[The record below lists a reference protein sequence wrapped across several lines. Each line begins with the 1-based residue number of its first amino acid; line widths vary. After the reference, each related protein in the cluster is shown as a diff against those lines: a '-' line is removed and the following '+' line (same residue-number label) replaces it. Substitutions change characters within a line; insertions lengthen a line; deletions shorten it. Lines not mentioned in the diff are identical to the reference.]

1 MVMIRHLKRFARP
14 ILATILLAMTHGP
27 WAVAQGVDPSPEQLA
42 IFQGLSPEQQESV
55 LRQMSERESG
65 TGGATDRQVTT
76 SDRNA
81 RPVRPTDS
89 ARRGSDVQGG
99 ELAEPRIPVFKAED
113 TLLVQI
119 DLPQAFRQPP
129 QQNQVNPLA
138 QAPGQ
143 LQQPQA
149 RMPVEPLPVE
159 PEEIDEREQ
168 TKREELRDLIRSRNP
183 YRLDRNGQ
191 LNLPGFPPIALGGL
205 TEQQAT
211 QRLAEEPGIRGTTVR
226 IVRLPVNRIGLE
238 GLKRFGYDLFE
249 EPSSAFS
256 PVTDAPVP
264 ANYTVGP
271 GDELN
276 VQLFGGQ
283 NRNLRLTVA
292 RDGTVSFP
300 GLGPISVTGMTFARA
315 KDAIESRV
323 SEQMIGVRAN
333 VAMGDLRAIRVF
345 VLGETRQPGSY
356 SVSGMATMTT
366 ALFASGG
373 VKPIGSLRNIQLKRR
388 GTVVRSLDLYDL
400 LIAGDTSDDSQLQ
413 PGDVIFIPPAG
424 STVSIDGEV
433 QRPAIYELSGEATV
447 SDVLRMAGGLTAEA
461 DPGRASLTRIDPESR
476 RVVMEIDLRNG
487 TRASQALRNGDV
499 LRVSRLRPQVDLG
512 VTLNGFVHR
521 PGPVAWREGL
531 RLTDVI
537 GSADELQ
544 SNADQQYILIRRETG
559 RDRRLSVLSADLN
572 RALAAPGSDADVR
585 LMPRDQIF
593 VFELASG
600 RERIIKPI
608 LDEILLQSALD
619 RPTEVVRV
627 AGRVKVP
634 GEYPL
639 EPGMRVSDLIR
650 AGGNLQAA
658 AYGGKAELAR
668 YRVGESGTRQTELVE
683 VDLAAVRSGDREADL
698 LLGPFDSLLVKETP
712 NWSDAGTVELTGEV
726 RFPGVYP
733 LRRGETLREVL
744 NRAGGLTSLSFP
756 EGSVFT
762 RKELKEREQKQVDM
776 LVDRMQTDIATLSI
790 QAAAANQSGAS
801 QALLAGQTMLAQLRQ
816 AKAVGRLVIDLKEI
830 IAGTGGAAGDVV
842 LKDGDWLI
850 VPKQKQEVTVIGEV
864 QSVTS
869 HFYGPT
875 LDRDDYIAM
884 SGGLT
889 RKADASQ
896 IYVVRADGSVVTQ
909 RGSLFR
915 RTHQI
920 AMRPGDT
927 IVVPLDTERMP
938 QLPFWQAVT
947 QIIFNLAIAVSAI
960 NSF

>member
-1 MVMIRHLKRFARP
+1 MIRHLKRFARP

-512 VTLNGFVHR
+512 VTLNHSVCSNGAVTIRLEEDHPRGYAMHDVKTFDPSEVLTELIEHLPNAHFAVEHADGSYR
-521 PGPVAWREGL
+521 FHKPFPSYALGDDNREAPLSELLEHPVSRVVVLSPEHDVDQFLGL
-531 RLTDVI
+531 MSKI
-537 GSADELQ
+537 GLQ
-544 SNADQQYILIRRETG
+544 S
-559 RDRRLSVLSADLN
+559 
-572 RALAAPGSDADVR
+572 
-585 LMPRDQIF
+585 
-593 VFELASG
+593 
-600 RERIIKPI
+600 
-608 LDEILLQSALD
+608 
-619 RPTEVVRV
+619 
-627 AGRVKVP
+627 
-634 GEYPL
+634 
-639 EPGMRVSDLIR
+639 VSYAIGYTAWL
-650 AGGNLQAA
+650 
-658 AYGGKAELAR
+658 
-668 YRVGESGTRQTELVE
+668 
-683 VDLAAVRSGDREADL
+683 
-698 LLGPFDSLLVKETP
+698 
-712 NWSDAGTVELTGEV
+712 
-726 RFPGVYP
+726 
-733 LRRGETLREVL
+733 
-744 NRAGGLTSLSFP
+744 
-756 EGSVFT
+756 
-762 RKELKEREQKQVDM
+762 
-776 LVDRMQTDIATLSI
+776 DIAPKGI
-790 QAAAANQSGAS
+790 DKGH
-801 QALLAGQTMLAQLRQ
+801 ALEQLRQ
-816 AKAVGRLVIDLKEI
+816 HYEIPGERTLVMGDGRNDIEMFRWARSL
-830 IAGTGGAAGDVV
+830 GGYAYAMGQA
-842 LKDGDWLI
+842 
-850 VPKQKQEVTVIGEV
+850 PEEVKLEAT
-864 QSVTS
+864 
-869 HFYGPT
+869 
-875 LDRDDYIAM
+875 
-884 SGGLT
+884 
-889 RKADASQ
+889 
-896 IYVVRADGSVVTQ
+896 
-909 RGSLFR
+909 
-915 RTHQI
+915 
-920 AMRPGDT
+920 
-927 IVVPLDTERMP
+927 
-938 QLPFWQAVT
+938 AVT
-947 QIIFNLAIAVSAI
+947 AAVDQDGVAQVLEALEGLK
-960 NSF
+960 FLD